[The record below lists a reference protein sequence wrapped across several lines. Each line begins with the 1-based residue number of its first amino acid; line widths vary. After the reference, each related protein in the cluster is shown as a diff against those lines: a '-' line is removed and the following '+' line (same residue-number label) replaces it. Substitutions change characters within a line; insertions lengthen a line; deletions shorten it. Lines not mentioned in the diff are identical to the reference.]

1 MEKLFKNIISALH
14 RHKRRKKE
22 TAKKKYDLERGVRK
36 KESARTCIHARHC
49 PDVPGGEITIEGISV
64 EKHCTTPGIKKS
76 NEIHVWVVKRGER
89 NILVKIKI
97 KKKDPE
103 SRQNTRCRERAS
115 IGKSGHVNVLA
126 SIFVTFPTC
135 HVERSPLKA
144 PAWANTA
151 PYIQQQRKVQ

>member
-1 MEKLFKNIISALH
+1 MLIKIIRVYAYVKRESISRVSLHTSKHGRHSTNI
-14 RHKRRKKE
+14 
-22 TAKKKYDLERGVRK
+22 
-36 KESARTCIHARHC
+36 
-49 PDVPGGEITIEGISV
+49 PGGEITVEGISV